1 MNQTEIENEI
11 YRLERALT
19 MGIAAPF
26 VAAEYRKRMAALKS
40 QLEDFETD
48 NAKPKQREDS

>member
-1 MNQTEIENEI
+1 MNQSEIKNEI
-11 YRLERALT
+11 YRLERSLT

-26 VAAEYRKRMAALKS
+26 VAAEFRKRIVSLKS
-40 QLEDFETD
+40 QLEDFETY